1 MDKMVDH
8 LFVFEGEGVVR
19 DFPGNYTEYRDKK
32 EQEEKKIGK
41 DAKANQQQVAAKS
54 PSIDA
59 TPVYTAD
66 TTSKTTT
73 QKKKLSFKEKFE
85 FEELEKDI
93 AKLEAQKAKITEELN
108 ASTDNHDDIVKWTG
122 QIGNIMTQLDEKSL
136 RWLELSEGV

>member
-1 MDKMVDH
+1 MVDH

-41 DAKANQQQVAAKS
+41 DAKASQQQTTAKS

-59 TPVYTAD
+59 APVSYAAD
-66 TTSKTTT
+66 ATSKTAT

-85 FEELEKDI
+85 FDELEKDI
-93 AKLEAQKAKITEELN
+93 AKLEAQKAKITEDLN